1 MNDEVTDTSAL
12 SEEMASFCENYAI
25 YYLKKIEDTVKSTR
39 IQTNGKRAR
48 SPQYIAF
55 GQISGGLEEFF
66 RNWSDNVGVSI

>member
-48 SPQYIAF
+48 SPQYIVF
-55 GQISGGLEEFF
+55 GQISGGLEEF
-66 RNWSDNVGVSI
+66 